1 MQIIIQNNQK
11 ELKEHGNYAFPVNI
25 SIEEIQSYEKGVFL
39 WHWHPEIELTLIL
52 SGEIEYQV
60 NDTTYILTAG
70 DGLFCNSNSLHSG
83 YMRNEKEC
91 TYLSVTFHPRF
102 LYGYENSI
110 LQTKYVSLITSNEAW
125 SSLHLQNSV
134 PWQQEV
140 LTDIKNIYELSKTP
154 DSDFEMQIHMLLMN
168 IWHKFY
174 KHFSAQPDHEM
185 KPKHHLQRLR
195 DIITFIEEHYNQEI
209 SLEDVAKSATICKS
223 ECCRFFKKH
232 MGMTIFDYIL
242 YVRIQNS
249 LPLLTNADSITEV
262 ASTVGF
268 SSPSYY
274 SQIFKRYMKCTPM
287 EYKKETLSSFACGVP
302 R

>member
-1 MQIIIQNNQK
+1 MQIITQKNQK

-25 SIEEIQSYEKGVFL
+25 SIEKIQSYEKGIFL
-39 WHWHPEIELTLIL
+39 WHWHPEVELTLIL

-60 NDTTYILTAG
+60 DDNTYLLSAG

-83 YMRNEKEC
+83 HMREDIEC

-110 LQTKYVSLITSNEAW
+110 LQTKYVNHIISNELW
-125 SSLHLQNSV
+125 SSLLLTRSIT
-134 PWQQEV
+134 WQKEI
-140 LTDIKNIYELSKTP
+140 LECISKIYELYQAVP
-154 DSDFEMQIHMLLMN
+154 DDFELQTHMLLLI

-174 KHFSAQPDHEM
+174 HYFSTQPNNKR
-185 KPKHHLQRLR
+185 KPNQHLQRLR
-195 DIITFIEEHYNQEI
+195 DILLFIEEHYNQDI
-209 SLEDVAKSATICKS
+209 SLEDVAKIANICKS
-223 ECCRFFKKH
+223 ECCRFFKKQ

-242 YVRIQNS
+242 YLRIQNS
-249 LPLLTNADSITEV
+249 LPLLKKTDSITEV

-268 SSPSYY
+268 ASPSYY

-287 EYKKETLSSFACGVP
+287 EYKK
-302 R
+302 

>member
-1 MQIIIQNNQK
+1 MQIIIQNNQR

-60 NDTTYILTAG
+60 NDATYILTAG

-91 TYLSVTFHPRF
+91 TYLSITFHPRF

-110 LQTKYVSLITSNEAW
+110 LQSKYVSLITSNEAW

-134 PWQQEV
+134 PWQQQV
-140 LTDIKNIYELSKTP
+140 LTDIKSIYEHSKAP
-154 DSDFEMQIHMLLMN
+154 DSDFEMQVHMLLMN
-168 IWHKFY
+168 IWYKFY
-174 KHFSAQPDHEM
+174 KHFSEQPNHEM

-195 DIITFIEEHYNQEI
+195 DIITFIEEHYHQEI

-249 LPLLTNADSITEV
+249 LPLLANADSITEV

-287 EYKKETLSSFACGVP
+287 EYKKEAISSFTCGTM